1 MLINSQQYMKIGIIG
16 AGNVGTGLAKLLTIK
31 GHEIMFSFS
40 KHIDKLAQTAKSFGA
55 RSGSVAEAVS
65 FADVVVIATPWVA
78 TKDALAQAGKP
89 VGKKFV
95 WDCTNALKP
104 DMSGLA
110 IGTTTSAAEEIQKA
124 APWARVV
131 KAIPPFA
138 ELMHTG
144 SVQIGGKTAGI
155 FVASD
160 DAEAKRMVM
169 LLVQDLGAEP
179 TDAGP
184 LSNARYI
191 EPAAF
196 LLVQLAYMQGFG
208 AKIALT
214 LLR

>member
-1 MLINSQQYMKIGIIG
+1 MKIGIIG

-40 KHIDKLAQTAKSFGA
+40 RNIDKLAQTAKSFGA
-55 RSGSVAEAVS
+55 KSGSVADVVS
-65 FADVVVIATPWVA
+65 FADIVVIATPWIA
-78 TKDALAQAGKP
+78 AKDALAQAGKLL
-89 VGKKFV
+89 GKKFV

-110 IGTTTSAAEEIQKA
+110 VGTTTSADEEIQRA
-124 APWARVV
+124 ALWARVV
-131 KAIPPFA
+131 KAIPSFA

-144 SVQIGGKTAGI
+144 SVQIGGKKAGI
-155 FVASD
+155 FVASND
-160 DAEAKRMVM
+160 TEAKQIVM

-196 LLVQLAYMQGFG
+196 LLIQLAYVQGLG
-208 AKIALT
+208 TKIALT

>member
-1 MLINSQQYMKIGIIG
+1 MKIGIIG
-16 AGNVGTGLAKLLTIK
+16 AGNVGTGLTKLLTP
-31 GHEIMFSFS
+31 HRHQVMLSFS
-40 KHIDKLAQTAKSFGA
+40 RDVDKLTQTAKAFGA
-55 RSGSVAEAVS
+55 KSGSVTDAVA
-65 FADVVVIATPWVA
+65 FGEVVVIATPWTA
-78 TKDALAQAGKP
+78 TKDAIAQATNPSSK
-89 VGKKFV
+89 VV

-110 IGTTTSAAEEIQKA
+110 LGLTTSAAEEIQKA

-144 SVQIGGKTAGI
+144 SVRIRGKGIGV

-160 DAEAKRMVM
+160 DTKAKEIIVS
-169 LLVQDLGAEP
+169 LVRDLGAEP

-184 LSNARYI
+184 LKNARYI
-191 EPAAF
+191 EPAAY
-196 LLVQLAYMQGFG
+196 LLVQLAYLQGLG
-208 AKIALT
+208 PKIGLS